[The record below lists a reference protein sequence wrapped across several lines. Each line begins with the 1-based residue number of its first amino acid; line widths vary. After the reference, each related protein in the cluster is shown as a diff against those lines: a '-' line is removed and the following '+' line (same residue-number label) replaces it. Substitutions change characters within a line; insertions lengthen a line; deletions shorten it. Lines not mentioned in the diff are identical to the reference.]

1 MGWYC
6 IRYGLAAFRH
16 ERPTAAR
23 AVARADREGVP
34 TDMDVEVQFGEDG
47 RRVLTFHCSFRHHL
61 RQWVEACSATG
72 RRVTCDDFVIP
83 RREERC
89 EYRIEEIPDEQ
100 MSEYDTIVRGCV
112 TDVPVLNCCQEVRMW
127 DAFAALVAQGK
138 NRTDHYDRAMLLAH
152 AIMDAA
158 MASAQSGGSVV
169 AIPAATLRYAIRPAA

>member
-16 ERPTAAR
+16 ERPTAVR
-23 AVARADREGVP
+23 AVSRADREGVP
-34 TDMDVEVQFGEDG
+34 TDMDVEVHFGEDG

-112 TDVPVLNCCQEVRMW
+112 TDVPVLNSCQEVRMW

-158 MASAQSGGSVV
+158 MASARAGGSVV
-169 AIPAATLRYAIRPAA
+169 AIPAA